1 MPFSIVEE
9 DGRLVVN
16 SPYHPNFPARARSL
30 GGDWDPER
38 RVWLFDASDGDRVR
52 TLCREIYGTEGPASD
67 RERSAPYP
75 SPARYGSNSHQ
86 FAESAPAVPHYYG
99 HRNRLRQRFLDADA
113 EKLPD
118 YELLEIILFA
128 ALQRGD
134 VKPLAKAVLGHF
146 GGFAETM
153 SAEPAALA
161 EAGLNLAGIA
171 AVKSVREAALRLM
184 RAELQERPVVNSWD
198 KLIDYCTAQI
208 AHGKVEE
215 FHVLFL
221 DRKNVLLKHERQ
233 QKGTIDHTPVYPREV
248 VKRALELEA
257 SALILVHNHPS
268 GDPTPS
274 KADIAV
280 TQDIKKAAAPLG
292 VTVHDHVIIGR
303 NRHTSLRD
311 LGLL

>member
-1 MPFSIVEE
+1 MPFTIVEE

-52 TLCREIYGTEGPASD
+52 TLCREIYGTEGAPSD
-67 RERSAPYP
+67 LERSAPYP

-86 FAESAPAVPHYYG
+86 FAEGAPAVPHYYG

-146 GGFAETM
+146 GGFAEVM
-153 SAEPAALA
+153 SAQPAALA

-171 AVKSVREAALRLM
+171 AVKSAREAALRLM

-257 SALILVHNHPS
+257 SALILVHNHPTRPIS
-268 GDPTPS
+268 ITLDHAPS
-274 KADIAV
+274 
-280 TQDIKKAAAPLG
+280 
-292 VTVHDHVIIGR
+292 H
-303 NRHTSLRD
+303 
-311 LGLL
+311 